1 MMDDARAEFTA
12 APDWLYDLQRKAE
25 KRAGRPRY
33 VRADSP
39 HSYRK
44 DFGFSLSCEVKKI
57 FIPTG
62 NMVAKKSGGS
72 REEMIP
78 AGFILRATVTAPD
91 GRQHRKFSIV
101 SRTDPA
107 KVAAMTAEIE
117 RICGPAAATQF
128 STDAAD
134 VLATYKPPTPKVSPA
149 REESPAAAEQWET
162 VPNES
167 GEGTHRRIIIAGAV
181 SLKSIL
187 APKVRR
193 IRKDQIAATKAALRA
208 EERQARR
215 FR

>member
-25 KRAGRPRY
+25 KRAGRPRS

-39 HSYRK
+39 HPYRK

-128 STDAAD
+128 SADAAD
-134 VLATYKPPTPKVSPA
+134 VLATAKPRPAERPAIVAPGIHSTATFTTVQRFKKGSREQVAGTPMDDCTTAEVG
-149 REESPAAAEQWET
+149 AANR
-162 VPNES
+162 V
-167 GEGTHRRIIIAGAV
+167 
-181 SLKSIL
+181 LL
-187 APKVRR
+187 AAICP
-193 IRKDQIAATKAALRA
+193 
-208 EERQARR
+208 E
-215 FR
+215 